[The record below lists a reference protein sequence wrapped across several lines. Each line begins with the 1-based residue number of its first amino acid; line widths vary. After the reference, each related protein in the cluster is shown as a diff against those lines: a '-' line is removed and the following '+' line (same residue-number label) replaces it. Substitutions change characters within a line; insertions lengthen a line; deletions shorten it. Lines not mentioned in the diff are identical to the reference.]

1 MLGFQELLNAARGDE
16 DLVIALVGLP
26 SVGKTSI
33 LNSFLP
39 PSSRRHAVTPIVPT
53 AHSAKHPAPTTAA
66 PVEVAVDIGEGRRVR
81 MIDTPGWEYT
91 EDEVD
96 EEDDDAEDRFKEL
109 EESLTADLLRRNLGR
124 VDRVKDVLPLGM
136 TLILS
141 ARL

>member
-1 MLGFQELLNAARGDE
+1 
-16 DLVIALVGLP
+16 
-26 SVGKTSI
+26 
-33 LNSFLP
+33 
-39 PSSRRHAVTPIVPT
+39 
-53 AHSAKHPAPTTAA
+53 
-66 PVEVAVDIGEGRRVR
+66 

-109 EESLTADLLRRNLGR
+109 EESLAADLLRRNLGR